1 MPARPK
7 IPTGAFAWRLAFFY
21 SALCAA
27 LGFQM
32 PFLPVWLA
40 AKGLDAGA
48 VGIALAI
55 PLVIR
60 VVAIPIAT
68 RIADRCDA
76 ARAVIIIGAAG
87 SLLGYVAVAL
97 AWTPEAIMAAIA
109 LASAFYAPLMPLAD
123 AYALGGLAARGRSYG
138 PVRLWGSGAFIAGT
152 LGGGLLLDLIAPLD
166 LIWVVVTALLVNAG
180 AAGLL
185 APLGVNAPTGLANR
199 ASASVLLCDRR
210 FLVIAGAAALIQAS
224 HAVYY
229 GFSTLQWRAAGLD
242 GVTIGILWAVG
253 VVAEIALFAISA
265 RLALKPVALL
275 LAGAAGGVLRWG
287 MMAFDPPV
295 LTLAVLH
302 ACMPSRLAQPIWER
316 LALWH
321 GLRRLRL
328 PLPPR
333 AISRLCSR
341 RSWRPPWE
349 FRASFM
355 RDGEAAPIGRW
366 PSWRPSA
373 RLRCW
378 RGRLAAAARTAVPM
392 ARGAHPRRD
401 DTWP

>member
-138 PVRLWGSGAFIAGT
+138 PVRLWGSAAFIAGT

-295 LTLAVLH
+295 LTLAVLQCLH
-302 ACMPSRLAQPIWER
+302 AFSFGATHLGAVIFMARAAPPALAASAQGYLAVVLASVMAAAMGISGELYARWGSGAYWAMAVLAALGA
-316 LALWH
+316 LALLA
-321 GLRRLRL
+321 GAPCGGGEDRC
-328 PLPPR
+328 
-333 AISRLCSR
+333 ADGKG
-341 RSWRPPWE
+341 
-349 FRASFM
+349 RASSQ
-355 RDGEAAPIGRW
+355 G
-366 PSWRPSA
+366 
-373 RLRCW
+373 
-378 RGRLAAAARTAVPM
+378 
-392 ARGAHPRRD
+392 
-401 DTWP
+401 

>member
-1 MPARPK
+1 MSARPK

-97 AWTPEAIMAAIA
+97 AWTPEALMAAIA

-295 LTLAVLH
+295 LTLAVLQCLH
-302 ACMPSRLAQPIWER
+302 AFSFGATHLGAVGFMARAAPPALAASAQGYLAVVLASVMAAAMGISGELYARWGSGAYWAMAVLAALGA
-316 LALWH
+316 LALLA
-321 GLRRLRL
+321 GAPCGGGEDRC
-328 PLPPR
+328 
-333 AISRLCSR
+333 ADGKG
-341 RSWRPPWE
+341 
-349 FRASFM
+349 RASSQ
-355 RDGEAAPIGRW
+355 G
-366 PSWRPSA
+366 
-373 RLRCW
+373 
-378 RGRLAAAARTAVPM
+378 
-392 ARGAHPRRD
+392 
-401 DTWP
+401 

>member
-1 MPARPK
+1 MPARSK
-7 IPTGAFAWRLAFFY
+7 IPTGASFAWRLAFFY

-87 SLLGYVAVAL
+87 ALLRYVAVAL

-295 LTLAVLH
+295 LTLAVLQCLH
-302 ACMPSRLAQPIWER
+302 AFSFGATHLGAVGFMARAAPPALAASAQGYLAVVLASVMAAAMGISGELYARWGSGAYWAMAVLAALGA
-316 LALWH
+316 LALLA
-321 GLRRLRL
+321 GAPCGGGEDRC
-328 PLPPR
+328 
-333 AISRLCSR
+333 ADGKG
-341 RSWRPPWE
+341 
-349 FRASFM
+349 RASSQ
-355 RDGEAAPIGRW
+355 G
-366 PSWRPSA
+366 
-373 RLRCW
+373 
-378 RGRLAAAARTAVPM
+378 
-392 ARGAHPRRD
+392 
-401 DTWP
+401 

>member
-1 MPARPK
+1 MPARSK
-7 IPTGAFAWRLAFFY
+7 IPTGASFAWRLAFFY

-295 LTLAVLH
+295 LTLAVLQCLH
-302 ACMPSRLAQPIWER
+302 AFSFGATHLGAVGFMARAAPPALAASAQGYLAVVLASVMAAAMGISGELYARWGSGAYWAMAVLAALGA
-316 LALWH
+316 LALLA
-321 GLRRLRL
+321 GAPCGGGEDRC
-328 PLPPR
+328 
-333 AISRLCSR
+333 ADGKG
-341 RSWRPPWE
+341 
-349 FRASFM
+349 RASSQ
-355 RDGEAAPIGRW
+355 G
-366 PSWRPSA
+366 
-373 RLRCW
+373 
-378 RGRLAAAARTAVPM
+378 
-392 ARGAHPRRD
+392 
-401 DTWP
+401 

>member
-97 AWTPEAIMAAIA
+97 AWTPEAIRAAIA

-295 LTLAVLH
+295 LTLAVLQCLH
-302 ACMPSRLAQPIWER
+302 AFSFGATHLGAVGFMARAAPPALAASAQGYLAVVLASVMAAAMGISGELYARWGSGAYWAMAVLAALGA
-316 LALWH
+316 LALLA
-321 GLRRLRL
+321 GAPCGGGEDRC
-328 PLPPR
+328 
-333 AISRLCSR
+333 ADGKG
-341 RSWRPPWE
+341 
-349 FRASFM
+349 RASSQ
-355 RDGEAAPIGRW
+355 G
-366 PSWRPSA
+366 
-373 RLRCW
+373 
-378 RGRLAAAARTAVPM
+378 
-392 ARGAHPRRD
+392 
-401 DTWP
+401 

>member
-295 LTLAVLH
+295 LTLAVLQCLH
-302 ACMPSRLAQPIWER
+302 AFSFGATHLGAVIFMARAAPPALAASAQGYLAVVLASVMAAAMGISGELYARWGSGAYWAMAVLAALGA
-316 LALWH
+316 LALLA
-321 GLRRLRL
+321 GAPCGGGEDRC
-328 PLPPR
+328 
-333 AISRLCSR
+333 ADGKG
-341 RSWRPPWE
+341 
-349 FRASFM
+349 RASSQ
-355 RDGEAAPIGRW
+355 G
-366 PSWRPSA
+366 
-373 RLRCW
+373 
-378 RGRLAAAARTAVPM
+378 
-392 ARGAHPRRD
+392 
-401 DTWP
+401 

>member
-40 AKGLDAGA
+40 AKGLDAGT

-55 PLVIR
+55 PLVVR
-60 VVAIPIAT
+60 VVAIPVAT

-138 PVRLWGSGAFIAGT
+138 PVRLWGSGAFVAGT
-152 LGGGLLLDLIAPLD
+152 LGGGLLLDLIAPLE

-295 LTLAVLH
+295 LTLAVLQCLH
-302 ACMPSRLAQPIWER
+302 AFSFGATHLGAVGFMARAAPPALAASAQGYLAVVLASVMAAAMGISGELYARWGSGAYWAMAVLAALGA
-316 LALWH
+316 LALLA
-321 GLRRLRL
+321 GAPCGGGEDRC
-328 PLPPR
+328 
-333 AISRLCSR
+333 ADGKG
-341 RSWRPPWE
+341 
-349 FRASFM
+349 RASSQ
-355 RDGEAAPIGRW
+355 G
-366 PSWRPSA
+366 
-373 RLRCW
+373 
-378 RGRLAAAARTAVPM
+378 
-392 ARGAHPRRD
+392 
-401 DTWP
+401 

>member
-295 LTLAVLH
+295 LTLAVLQCLH
-302 ACMPSRLAQPIWER
+302 AFSFGATHLGAVGFMARAAPPALAASAQGYLAVVLASVMAAAMGISGELYARWGSGAYWAMAVLAALGA
-316 LALWH
+316 LALLA
-321 GLRRLRL
+321 GAPCGGGEDRC
-328 PLPPR
+328 
-333 AISRLCSR
+333 ADGKG
-341 RSWRPPWE
+341 
-349 FRASFM
+349 RASSQ
-355 RDGEAAPIGRW
+355 G
-366 PSWRPSA
+366 
-373 RLRCW
+373 
-378 RGRLAAAARTAVPM
+378 
-392 ARGAHPRRD
+392 
-401 DTWP
+401 

>member
-1 MPARPK
+1 MPARSK
-7 IPTGAFAWRLAFFY
+7 IPTGASFVWRLAFFY

-40 AKGLDAGA
+40 AKGLDAGT

-55 PLVIR
+55 PLVVR
-60 VVAIPIAT
+60 VVAIPVAT

-87 SLLGYVAVAL
+87 ALLGYVAVAL
-97 AWTPEAIMAAIA
+97 AWTPEALMAAIA

-138 PVRLWGSGAFIAGT
+138 PVRLWGSAAFIAGT
-152 LGGGLLLDLIAPLD
+152 LGGGLLLDLIAPLE
-166 LIWVVVTALLVNAG
+166 LIWIVVTALLVNAA

-185 APLGVNAPTGLANR
+185 APPGLNATGGLAQR
-199 ASASVLLCDRR
+199 ASASMLLRDRR
-210 FLVIAGAAALIQAS
+210 FLVIAGASALIQAS

-275 LAGAAGGVLRWG
+275 FAGAAGGVVRWG
-287 MMAFDPPV
+287 MMAFDPPAPMLPV
-295 LTLAVLH
+295 LQCLHAFSFGATHLGAVGFVARAAPPALAASAQGYLAV
-302 ACMPSRLAQPIWER
+302 A
-316 LALWH
+316 LALVMAATM
-321 GLRRLRL
+321 G
-328 PLPPR
+328 
-333 AISRLCSR
+333 ISGELYARWGSGAYWAMAVLAALGALALLVGAPCGGGGEER
-341 RSWRPPWE
+341 CADDGKG
-349 FRASFM
+349 RASSH
-355 RDGEAAPIGRW
+355 G
-366 PSWRPSA
+366 
-373 RLRCW
+373 
-378 RGRLAAAARTAVPM
+378 
-392 ARGAHPRRD
+392 
-401 DTWP
+401 

>member
-138 PVRLWGSGAFIAGT
+138 PVRLWGSAAFIAGT

-295 LTLAVLH
+295 LTLAVLQCLH
-302 ACMPSRLAQPIWER
+302 AFSFGATHLGAVGFMARAAPPALAASAQGYLAVVLASVMAAAMGISGELYARWGSGAYWAMAVLAALGA
-316 LALWH
+316 LALLA
-321 GLRRLRL
+321 GAPCGGGEDRC
-328 PLPPR
+328 
-333 AISRLCSR
+333 ADGKG
-341 RSWRPPWE
+341 
-349 FRASFM
+349 RASSQ
-355 RDGEAAPIGRW
+355 G
-366 PSWRPSA
+366 
-373 RLRCW
+373 
-378 RGRLAAAARTAVPM
+378 
-392 ARGAHPRRD
+392 
-401 DTWP
+401 